1 MRKTNA
7 KTKPKVSIAMNQK
20 SRDVIA
26 RSDRVLIAAL
36 AIVLATASAAIG
48 TSLTARPPTDDVKIV
63 KIEMPVVQ
71 LVPTP
76 VVPAKVPGGTTIA
89 ARLLAE
95 HQCLAQAIYYET
107 RGNTDDGQKAVVEVI
122 FNRIK
127 SGRYGSS
134 ICGVVYQGA
143 TTGHCQFSW
152 VCTGAVAHAR
162 EPKEWHRA
170 EELAARV
177 LTGEDQLDNLTQGAV
192 GFHATSIQPNWGGQ
206 FVKTVEIGGQV
217 FYRRVGHVRSR
228 GI

>member
-7 KTKPKVSIAMNQK
+7 KTKPKVSIAMKQK

-152 VCTGAVAHAR
+152 VCTGAVARAR